1 MKKVLLSILLML
13 LPFLASAEPVEI
25 DGIWYNLVSKAQEA
39 EVTRNPNGLNNY
51 SGNIVIPA
59 SVTYNEIEYSV
70 TSIVGGAFYNCEHL
84 SSITIPNSITSIYA
98 TFNYCDDLT
107 AVYITDLEA
116 WCNIQ
121 FGKSEPERSNPL
133 CYAHHLFLNGEEIK
147 ELIIPNSVTSIG
159 YRTFSGCSSF
169 SSVTIPNSV
178 TSIGDEAFQ
187 NCSGL
192 TSITIPNSV
201 ASIGN
206 YAFNGCSGLTSVSI
220 PNSVT
225 SIGNYA
231 FSGCSG
237 LTSVTIPN
245 SVTSIG
251 NDAFSYCSGL
261 TSVTIP
267 NSVTSIGYQ
276 AFYYCSGLTSVTI
289 GNSVTSIGNR
299 AFSDCDGL
307 TSITIPNSVTTIG
320 EQAFASCD
328 MLTDVFCLAEK
339 IRNESWGSEGLY
351 THPDAF
357 KDSYPQAMTLHVP
370 AASIEAYR
378 STAPWSQFKP
388 IVALEDGDTP
398 TTQKCATPEISY
410 ADGKLDFTCET
421 EGVEFVSEVIVG
433 DAKKYY
439 DASVTLSQTYK
450 VTVYAT
456 KAGYENSD
464 VATREIII
472 ENGQSSLFG
481 DLNKDGKVNVAD
493 HVKLSDIIM
502 NNK

>member
-1 MKKVLLSILLML
+1 M
-13 LPFLASAEPVEI
+13 
-25 DGIWYNLVSKAQEA
+25 YNLVPKAKEA
-39 EVTRNPNGLNNY
+39 EVTKNPNGSKY
-51 SGNIVIPA
+51 SGSIEISA
-59 SVTYNEIEYSV
+59 SVTYNEVKYSV
-70 TSIVGGAFYNCEHL
+70 TVIGSETFY
-84 SSITIPNSITSIYA
+84 
-98 TFNYCDDLT
+98 
-107 AVYITDLEA
+107 
-116 WCNIQ
+116 
-121 FGKSEPERSNPL
+121 
-133 CYAHHLFLNGEEIK
+133 
-147 ELIIPNSVTSIG
+147 
-159 YRTFSGCSSF
+159 
-169 SSVTIPNSV
+169 
-178 TSIGDEAFQ
+178 
-187 NCSGL
+187 
-192 TSITIPNSV
+192 
-201 ASIGN
+201 
-206 YAFNGCSGLTSVSI
+206 
-220 PNSVT
+220 
-225 SIGNYA
+225 
-231 FSGCSG
+231 GCSG

-245 SVTSIG
+245 SVTSI
-251 NDAFSYCSGL
+251 
-261 TSVTIP
+261 
-267 NSVTSIGYQ
+267 
-276 AFYYCSGLTSVTI
+276 
-289 GNSVTSIGNR
+289 
-299 AFSDCDGL
+299 DG
-307 TSITIPNSVTTIG
+307 
-320 EQAFASCD
+320 QAFANCD
-328 MLTDVFCLAEK
+328 ELTDVYCQAEK
-339 IRNESWGSEGLY
+339 LKNERWSGEGLY

-464 VATREIII
+464 VATREIVI

>member
-1 MKKVLLSILLML
+1 MK
-13 LPFLASAEPVEI
+13 
-25 DGIWYNLVSKAQEA
+25 Y
-39 EVTRNPNGLNNY
+39 
-51 SGNIVIPA
+51 
-59 SVTYNEIEYSV
+59 
-70 TSIVGGAFYNCEHL
+70 
-84 SSITIPNSITSIYA
+84 
-98 TFNYCDDLT
+98 
-107 AVYITDLEA
+107 
-116 WCNIQ
+116 
-121 FGKSEPERSNPL
+121 
-133 CYAHHLFLNGEEIK
+133 
-147 ELIIPNSVTSIG
+147 
-159 YRTFSGCSSF
+159 
-169 SSVTIPNSV
+169 
-178 TSIGDEAFQ
+178 
-187 NCSGL
+187 
-192 TSITIPNSV
+192 
-201 ASIGN
+201 
-206 YAFNGCSGLTSVSI
+206 
-220 PNSVT
+220 SVT
-225 SIGNYA
+225 SIGNEA
-231 FSGCSG
+231 FRGCSG

-251 NDAFSYCSGL
+251 QWAFRDCSGLTSVIIPNSVTFIGYSAFSDCSGL

-267 NSVTSIGYQ
+267 NSAIY
-276 AFYYCSGLTSVTI
+276 I
-289 GNSVTSIGNR
+289 
-299 AFSDCDGL
+299 D
-307 TSITIPNSVTTIG
+307 

-328 MLTDVFCLAEK
+328 ELTDVYCQAEK
-339 IRNESWGSEGLY
+339 LSTDGWSGEGLY

-357 KDSYPQAMTLHVP
+357 KDSYPQYMTLHVP

-378 STAPWSQFKP
+378 STEPWSQFKS
-388 IVALEDGDTP
+388 IVPLEDGDTP

-464 VATREIII
+464 VATREIVI

-502 NNK
+502 NNKQLCISTHHTILILQYLSRI